1 MRFDNFV
8 CNFSIGTFSFWSAYL
23 KPEMGEVVVADG
35 YSSITPRL
43 LGKIKLGL
51 SEWKIIKD
59 PCFTIPNFN
68 SSSILESINGN
79 LTVERLKTTEFLSVP
94 EPEVSPECIGKEIE
108 YGIS

>member
-59 PCFTIPNFN
+59 PCLNVN
-68 SSSILESINGN
+68 CNNG
-79 LTVERLKTTEFLSVP
+79 
-94 EPEVSPECIGKEIE
+94 EC
-108 YGIS
+108 

>member
-51 SEWKIIKD
+51 PEWKIIKD

-108 YGIS
+108 YGIT